1 MFFDTRRLHELRAD
15 STESQVALLNAVFF
29 LEEEEDNS
37 NASCLDPATRAHDR
51 KCRQRVTAAADAAA
65 AWTCSMGVSRALTG
79 FVDVACNVGLVRIM
93 YAESECG

>member
-37 NASCLDPATRAHDR
+37 NGVVLTL
-51 KCRQRVTAAADAAA
+51 QREHTIANAG
-65 AWTCSMGVSRALTG
+65 SVSRQQLTPQQLG
-79 FVDVACNVGLVRIM
+79 RVQWV
-93 YAESECG
+93 